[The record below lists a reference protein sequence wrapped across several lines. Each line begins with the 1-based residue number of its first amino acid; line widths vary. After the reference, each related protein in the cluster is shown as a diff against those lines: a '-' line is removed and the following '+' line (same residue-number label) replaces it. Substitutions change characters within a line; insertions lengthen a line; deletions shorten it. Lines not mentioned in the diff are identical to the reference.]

1 MMNGRMKWVEVKQ
14 KINMDMTVIRPLL
27 VVDMKQRMLNERELR
42 EPAETNTKF
51 RIDNMIEQIGRCTTM
66 SSINQLVCNYHYLF
80 TVDPR
85 IGNVVSV
92 DGTQNYVIDLLTER
106 ISSDL
111 EIMRTHF
118 ITA

>member
-27 VVDMKQRMLNERELR
+27 VVDMKQRMLNERELDR
-42 EPAETNTKF
+42 LVNIELAPM
-51 RIDNMIEQIGRCTTM
+51 DDMIEQIGRCTTM

>member
-1 MMNGRMKWVEVKQ
+1 
-14 KINMDMTVIRPLL
+14 MDMTIIKPLL
-27 VVDMKQRMLNERELR
+27 VADMKQRMLNAIDSELA
-42 EPAETNTKF
+42 PV
-51 RIDNMIEQIGRCTTM
+51 DDMIEQIGRCTTM